1 MSTTTLRTQA
11 RLAGALYLIPLFL
24 GPFSMLF
31 VPSRVMVAG
40 DAAGTLARL
49 QSEAGLFRL
58 GVGAD
63 LLIVLSEL
71 AITSSLYAVFEAAGR
86 TLARTAAFAR
96 LTMAVL
102 QAVNIFVHLAALGA
116 AARGDAVQTLGLLE
130 LHGQAVHVWES
141 AFALHCVLAGVLVL
155 RSGFAPRALGALL
168 ALAGAGY
175 GLNGFGSLVAPG
187 LAPVFATIVAITA
200 VVGEV
205 PFVFWL
211 LLKGPARA
219 AAGSTPPVRS
229 PQDLGERA

>member
-1 MSTTTLRTQA
+1 MTTPTIRFQA
-11 RLAGALYLIPLFL
+11 RLAGGLYLIPMFL

-31 VPSRVMVAG
+31 VPSRVLVAG
-40 DAAGTLARL
+40 DAAGTLLRL
-49 QSEAGLFRL
+49 QAAAPLFRF
-58 GVGAD
+58 GVAAD
-63 LLIVLSEL
+63 LSIVFAEL
-71 AITSSLYAVFEAAGR
+71 AITALLFAVFESVGP

-96 LTMAVL
+96 LAMAVL

-130 LHGQAVHVWES
+130 LHAQAVHVWES
-141 AFALHCVLAGVLVL
+141 AFALHCVLVGVLML
-155 RSGFAPRALGALL
+155 RSGFAPRALGSLL
-168 ALAGAGY
+168 LLAGAGY
-175 GLNGFGSLVAPG
+175 GLNGLGALVAPG

-219 AAGSTPPVRS
+219 SAGSTPPARSLQDPGVR
-229 PQDLGERA
+229 A